1 MALRSLALSI
11 IWVGILELSGQV
23 HADSLV
29 WDWTYSTTSTGTAAY
44 VGSGT
49 LTTGTT
55 PDSQGWYTITGI
67 SGDWSIT
74 SSGTTQNLTITAL
87 APPGQGVFD
96 LNDNT
101 IATSFPQLSD
111 SGFSFADS
119 AGNLDAIFLF
129 NTGNFGA
136 ATGDQSSISVQDN
149 IGTFTA
155 SVVPEP
161 SPYAYA
167 LCNLLAVAGL
177 LAWRRF
183 SHAGVKV

>member
-1 MALRSLALSI
+1 MALRSLALFVI
-11 IWVGILELSGQV
+11 VVGILELSGPV
-23 HADSLV
+23 RADSLV
-29 WDWTYSTTSTGTAAY
+29 WDWTYSTTSTGTATTTGTAAY

-136 ATGDQSSISVQDN
+136 ATGD
-149 IGTFTA
+149 
-155 SVVPEP
+155 
-161 SPYAYA
+161 
-167 LCNLLAVAGL
+167 
-177 LAWRRF
+177 
-183 SHAGVKV
+183 